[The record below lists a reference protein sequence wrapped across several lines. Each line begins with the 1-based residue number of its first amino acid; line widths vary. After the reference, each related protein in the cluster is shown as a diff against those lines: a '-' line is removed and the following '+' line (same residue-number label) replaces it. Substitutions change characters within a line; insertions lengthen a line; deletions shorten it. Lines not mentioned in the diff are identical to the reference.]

1 MTSSW
6 YLASAKASVRAQTT
20 FEKSLSKFKDI
31 LALTS
36 TKHAWVDDVKATTRL
51 QDVIDEV
58 NKAKAQYDNKNN
70 GSKLYKHITSFSR
83 RVVYYGKVLDV
94 MVQHHPEYVSLAWG
108 TLKLVF
114 GVIVEHERLGSTIV
128 IALNDIG
135 DALSRID
142 LAESLYPTEKMK
154 DTIVILNCHV
164 IAFLCRALDWYKSSS
179 LSRTI
184 QSFTR
189 PAALRYD
196 DLIGDINKTLAKVG
210 DLSQAGGQAE
220 QRDMHME
227 MHQEYDAQ
235 QNFRS
240 TVQNRL
246 DEMEQ
251 QLNTLIQQK
260 YSAGELKAVHQEV
273 KDVAALVALISKKQ
287 TSSEQT
293 LLQALVLMKQDIQA
307 TQADIRVQISE
318 VQFTQGL
325 SFISA
330 RCAIDHQ
337 VAYEKAFVQRRAR
350 RVTSSKCAPFWN
362 SQQFKTW
369 DQLDTFHII
378 TLNSGLRDRLNVRD
392 FYVGIIEQLLNSYI
406 PVFWIIEQKY
416 PRDQQ
421 DQRHD
426 LFEVM
431 RSLVAQALKAALKH
445 TDGVCSQIRNF
456 EAASSIADYTS
467 LLVHNLSQFKRV
479 YIFVDANAILPD
491 SMADCHRVL
500 LNVPDLIRDQNKQC
514 VVKIMLLN
522 HGNSRG
528 VPGLNN
534 RHSAVV
540 RIAQTSKRKSR
551 SVPQAPLK
559 GSRTNLLPRR

>member
-1 MTSSW
+1 
-6 YLASAKASVRAQTT
+6 V
-20 FEKSLSKFKDI
+20 
-31 LALTS
+31 
-36 TKHAWVDDVKATTRL
+36 
-51 QDVIDEV
+51 
-58 NKAKAQYDNKNN
+58 
-70 GSKLYKHITSFSR
+70 G
-83 RVVYYGKVLDV
+83 
-94 MVQHHPEYVSLAWG
+94 HPEVDLWREYLPLDFFLYCLL
-108 TLKLVF
+108 THTQ
-114 GVIVEHERLGSTIV
+114 VIVEHERLGSTIV

-135 DALSRID
+135 EALSRID

-220 QRDMHME
+220 QRDMHIE

-240 TVQNRL
+240 IVQNRL

-260 YSAGELKAVHQEV
+260 YSAGELKAVNQEV

-307 TQADIRVQISE
+307 TQADISVQISE

-325 SFISA
+325 SFIFA

-369 DQLDTFHII
+369 DKLDNFHII
-378 TLNSGLRDRLNVRD
+378 TLNSGLHDRLN
-392 FYVGIIEQLLNSYI
+392 
-406 PVFWIIEQKY
+406 
-416 PRDQQ
+416 
-421 DQRHD
+421 
-426 LFEVM
+426 
-431 RSLVAQALKAALKH
+431 
-445 TDGVCSQIRNF
+445 
-456 EAASSIADYTS
+456 
-467 LLVHNLSQFKRV
+467 
-479 YIFVDANAILPD
+479 
-491 SMADCHRVL
+491 
-500 LNVPDLIRDQNKQC
+500 
-514 VVKIMLLN
+514 
-522 HGNSRG
+522 
-528 VPGLNN
+528 
-534 RHSAVV
+534 
-540 RIAQTSKRKSR
+540 
-551 SVPQAPLK
+551 
-559 GSRTNLLPRR
+559 